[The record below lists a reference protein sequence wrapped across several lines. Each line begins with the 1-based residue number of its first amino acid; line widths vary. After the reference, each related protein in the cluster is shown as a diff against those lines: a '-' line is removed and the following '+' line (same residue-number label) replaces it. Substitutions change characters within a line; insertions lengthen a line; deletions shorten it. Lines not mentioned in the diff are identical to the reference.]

1 MAAWINHL
9 FRQVHRKAFSLLK
22 LIESFRKSS
31 QSSYSGSRA
40 DPLVKR
46 KSLEKTSCLEN
57 RKISLV
63 SRAKVANRSFSGWAL
78 GLATDSKESFPESKL
93 NSLKKRQRKESSR
106 NRRTGSGSSSCS
118 EPALDKSIS
127 RLGRRAWTIN
137 HRRNLPFGERGEGK
151 IWKREGNASRS
162 DNLSVTGKD
171 KC

>member
-1 MAAWINHL
+1 MGWRLESIIYSG
-9 FRQVHRKAFSLLK
+9 RYIETTAFSLLK

-57 RKISLV
+57 RNLSVRLV

-93 NSLKKRQRKESSR
+93 NSLKKE
-106 NRRTGSGSSSCS
+106 T
-118 EPALDKSIS
+118 E
-127 RLGRRAWTIN
+127 
-137 HRRNLPFGERGEGK
+137 EGK
-151 IWKREGNASRS
+151 
-162 DNLSVTGKD
+162 L
-171 KC
+171 